1 MMNENEKVV
10 SEVDPTENVT
20 PPKKHKKIDI
30 VAFVLSLVIA
40 LSIWIYVV
48 NTTQTE
54 ITRTITLEVD
64 VSGQIYEATGMTIF
78 SNTEGTDYS
87 NYQMTITVKGM
98 KNVLD
103 KYDAD
108 DYEVEIR
115 TSDIQGGAVQTV
127 TFDVVMP
134 SDEITLDAAPR
145 LDSIYIDKEAQ
156 KTLLAEGEG
165 EAQIIVSYK
174 NANLGK
180 NASIVATPVTKS
192 LVITGPER
200 TVNKIAKAEITAD
213 ILGISTSKQFT
224 SNDIKFLDASGNPI
238 VTTYVALGTPSVEID
253 LRIYDE
259 REFDVSFLPN
269 STVDGGYIYELT
281 IVEGAKIVLKGDT
294 ALMPPE
300 GGSFVVEF
308 DKKKMTE
315 VVAGTVKISDIKL
328 AEGLEL
334 GEGMNDA
341 EISYAIKKSIMADG
355 EVSGEN
361 S

>member
-1 MMNENEKVV
+1 MNENEKLV
-10 SEVDPTENVT
+10 SEVEMTENAT

-30 VAFVLSLVIA
+30 VALIVSLVIA

-48 NTTQTE
+48 NTTQSE
-54 ITRTITLEVD
+54 ITRTVTVEVD
-64 VSGQIYEATGMTIF
+64 VSGQIFEATGMTIF

-87 NYQMTITVKGM
+87 NYQMAITVKGM

-103 KYDAD
+103 KYDSD
-108 DYEVEIR
+108 DYKVEIR
-115 TSDIQGGAVQTV
+115 TGDIQGGAVQTV

-134 SDEITLDAAPR
+134 SADITLDAAPR

-156 KTLLAEGEG
+156 KTLSAETAGE
-165 EAQIIVSYK
+165 IIVAYK
-174 NANLGK
+174 NANLGE
-180 NASIVATPVTKS
+180 NASIVATPITKT
-192 LVITGPER
+192 LVISGPER

-213 ILGISTSKQFT
+213 ILGISTSKKFS

-238 VTTYVALGTPSVEID
+238 VTTYVALDTPSVDID
-253 LRIYDE
+253 LKIFDE
-259 REFDVSFLPN
+259 REFDISFSPN

-315 VVAGTVKISDIKL
+315 VVAGTIKLEDIKL
-328 AEGLEL
+328 AQGLEL
-334 GEGMNDA
+334 GEEMKGA
-341 EISYAIKKSIMADG
+341 EISYAIKKSIMA
-355 EVSGEN
+355 ENETTGEN